1 MAATSSRPAVRA
13 GSRAAGR
20 AGIRNTWILTVF
32 TAVTNLADG
41 VTKMVVPLLAAR
53 VSASPLAVSAVALS
67 LTLPWLLA
75 SLHVG
80 VLVDRFDRRLLLWL
94 ADGVRAA
101 AVLVLVG
108 SVARG
113 GAGIALLFACG
124 SLLGVAEVVALTAA
138 SSLVPAAVPGPGRER
153 ANAWMAGAETV
164 CNQFAGPLVG
174 AALLTAGTATALGAT
189 ATTYVAGTLVLVPLV
204 GVFRAEGRPAGPAQ
218 SGPAPS
224 VHADI
229 RAGLG
234 FLWGNRVLRT
244 MALTLTVMCACWGAW
259 LALIPLAATRSMGAD
274 DGRYGMLMSALGLG
288 GVVGALTVTPVN
300 RLLGRKWAMFADLAG
315 TLVLV
320 ATPWLTSSIALNT
333 GAAFLGGMGGV
344 LWSVNS
350 RTIGQTLVP
359 DALLGRY
366 TAALRMFSWGALPLG
381 SALAGVLA
389 QWAGLS
395 AAFAV
400 FALAAAAVIVPFFRL
415 MPAGE
420 LTGGPPHTGGN
431 PL

>member
-1 MAATSSRPAVRA
+1 MTTTPALPPAASGAAEPAHRVSR
-13 GSRAAGR
+13 
-20 AGIRNTWILTVF
+20 RNTWLLTVF

-41 VTKMVVPLLAAR
+41 VTKLVIPLMAAR
-53 VSASPLAVSAVALS
+53 VTDSPLAVSAVTLS
-67 LTLPWLLA
+67 LTLPWLLT

-94 ADGVRAA
+94 ADGARALS
-101 AVLVLVG
+101 VLVLMAAVSG
-108 SVARG
+108 G
-113 GAGIALLFACG
+113 GAGVPLLFTCG
-124 SLLGVAEVVALTAA
+124 LVLGIAEVVALTAA
-138 SSLVPAAVPGPGRER
+138 ASLVPAAVTGPGRER

-174 AALLTAGTATALGAT
+174 AVLLAAGTVAALGTT
-189 ATTYVAGTLVLVPLV
+189 AVTYVLGTLILLPLVPLA
-204 GVFRAEGRPAGPAQ
+204 GRFRADAGQ
-218 SGPAPS
+218 GGTVRS
-224 VHADI
+224 VHGDI
-229 RAGLG
+229 RAGLA

-259 LALIPLAATRSMGAD
+259 MALIPLAATRTMGAD
-274 DGRYGMLMSALGLG
+274 ESRYGVLMSALGLG
-288 GVVGALTVTPVN
+288 GVVGAVTVGLVN
-300 RLLGRKWAMFADLAG
+300 RLLGRKGAMFADLLG

-320 ATPWLTSSIALNT
+320 ATPWLTSSLVLNT
-333 GAAFLGGMGGV
+333 VAAFLGGMGGV

-350 RTIGQTLVP
+350 RTIGQSLVP

-381 SALAGVLA
+381 SALAGAIA
-389 QWAGLS
+389 QAAGLS

-400 FALAAAAVIVPFFRL
+400 FALAAAVIIVPFLRW

-420 LTGGPPHTGGN
+420 LTAEPTSGAKD
-431 PL
+431 

>member
-1 MAATSSRPAVRA
+1 MTTTSPRAASSRATDRA
-13 GSRAAGR
+13 GLAGV
-20 AGIRNTWILTVF
+20 RNTWILTAF

-41 VTKMVVPLLAAR
+41 VTKMVIPLLAAR
-53 VSASPLAVSAVALS
+53 TTGAPLAVSAVALS
-67 LTLPWLLA
+67 LTLPWLLT
-75 SLHVG
+75 SLHIG
-80 VLVDRFDRRLLLWL
+80 VLVDRFDRRRLLWI

-101 AVLVLVG
+101 AVLALVVA
-108 SVARG
+108 VARG
-113 GAGIALLFACG
+113 GAGVGLLFGCG
-124 SLLGVAEVVALTAA
+124 LLLGIAEVVALTAA
-138 SSLVPAAVPGPGRER
+138 ASLVPAAVPEAGRER

-189 ATTYVAGTLVLVPLV
+189 AATYVVGTLVLVPLA
-204 GVFRAEGRPAGPAQ
+204 GVFSAAGRT
-218 SGPAPS
+218 SGPATS

-229 RAGLG
+229 RAGLA

-259 LALIPLAATRSMGAD
+259 MALIPLAATRAMGAD
-274 DGRYGMLMSALGLG
+274 DGQYGVLMSALGLG
-288 GVVGALTVTPVN
+288 GVIGALTVTPVN
-300 RLLGRKWAMFADLAG
+300 RLLGRKWAMFADLVG

-320 ATPWLTSSIALNT
+320 ATPWLTTSLVLNT

-350 RTIGQTLVP
+350 RTIGQSLVP

-381 SALAGVLA
+381 SALAGALA
-389 QWAGLS
+389 QGAGLS
-395 AAFAV
+395 VAFAV
-400 FALAAAAVIVPFFRL
+400 FALAAAAIIVPFLRL
-415 MPAGE
+415 LPTGE
-420 LTGGPPHTGGN
+420 LTGAAPYTGGN
-431 PL
+431 PT

>member
-1 MAATSSRPAVRA
+1 MAATSARPTVPA
-13 GSRAAGR
+13 GSRT
-20 AGIRNTWILTVF
+20 GIRNTWILTVF

-53 VSASPLAVSAVALS
+53 VSGSPLAVSAVALS
-67 LTLPWLLA
+67 LTLPWLLT

-113 GAGIALLFACG
+113 GAGIGLLFACG

-138 SSLVPAAVPGPGRER
+138 SSLVPAAVPAPGRER

-189 ATTYVAGTLVLVPLV
+189 AGTYVAGTLVLVPLA
-204 GVFRAEGRPAGPAQ
+204 GVFRPAGRPAGPV
-218 SGPAPS
+218 PS

-229 RAGLG
+229 RVGLG
-234 FLWGNRVLRT
+234 FLWGSRVLRT

-274 DGRYGMLMSALGLG
+274 DGRYGVLMSALGLG
-288 GVVGALTVTPVN
+288 GVVGALTVAPVN

-400 FALAAAAVIVPFFRL
+400 FALAAAAVVVPFFRL

>member
-1 MAATSSRPAVRA
+1 MTTAPTPAPVAGTAARPERT
-13 GSRAAGR
+13 GP
-20 AGIRNTWILTVF
+20 RNTWLLTVF

-41 VTKMVVPLLAAR
+41 VTKLVVPLMAAH
-53 VSASPLAVSAVALS
+53 VTGSPLAVSAVTLS
-67 LTLPWLLA
+67 LTLPWLLT

-94 ADGVRAA
+94 ADGVRALSVVVLMA
-101 AVLVLVG
+101 A
-108 SVARG
+108 VARG
-113 GAGIALLFACG
+113 GAGVPLLFACG
-124 SLLGVAEVVALTAA
+124 LVLGIAEVVALTAA
-138 SSLVPAAVPGPGRER
+138 ASLVPAAVAGPGRER

-174 AALLTAGTATALGAT
+174 AALLAAGTAAALGAT
-189 ATTYVAGTLVLVPLV
+189 AVTYVLGTLILLPLVPLA
-204 GVFRAEGRPAGPAQ
+204 GRFRADGAPAGPVR
-218 SGPAPS
+218 S
-224 VHADI
+224 VHGDI
-229 RAGLG
+229 RAGLA
-234 FLWGNRVLRT
+234 FLWGNRLLRT

-259 LALIPLAATRSMGAD
+259 MALIPLAATRSMGAD
-274 DGRYGMLMSALGLG
+274 DGDYGVLMSALGLG
-288 GVVGALTVTPVN
+288 GVVGAVTVGLVN
-300 RLLGRKWAMFADLAG
+300 RVLGRKGAMFADLLG

-320 ATPWLTSSIALNT
+320 ATPWLTSSLVLNT

-350 RTIGQTLVP
+350 RTIGQSLVP

-381 SALAGVLA
+381 SALAGALA
-389 QWAGLS
+389 QAAGLS

-400 FALAAAAVIVPFFRL
+400 FSLAAAGLIVPFLRW

-420 LTGGPPHTGGN
+420 LTAEPTARGKDRP
-431 PL
+431 